1 MTVSELDT
9 FYFKFK
15 NLVLAEKNATLTLKS
30 EAGRTDV
37 TLSVDLG
44 HLLADAGP
52 QQPHHGRNGPA
63 RRRWRERRAAARCQE
78 AVEASKCAEKAET
91 DDAIKG
97 TEVTEE
103 VIEGEQN
110 EETSK
115 DATTST

>member
-15 NLVLAEKNATLTLKS
+15 NLVLAEKNATLTIKL

-52 QQPHHGRNGPA
+52 SNLIKAKMALPEPDDVN
-63 RRRWRERRAAARCQE
+63 
-78 AVEASKCAEKAET
+78 AEQLL
-91 DDAIKG
+91 
-97 TEVTEE
+97 
-103 VIEGEQN
+103 VIM
-110 EETSK
+110 K
-115 DATTST
+115 L